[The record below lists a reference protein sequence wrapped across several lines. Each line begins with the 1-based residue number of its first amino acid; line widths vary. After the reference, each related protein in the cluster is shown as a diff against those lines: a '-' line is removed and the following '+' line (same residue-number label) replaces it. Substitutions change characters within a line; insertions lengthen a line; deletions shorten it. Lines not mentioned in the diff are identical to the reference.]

1 MAEANG
7 TETFTATLTDTHGLL
22 SATGATSGNDT
33 AALTIAGVSLTALNA
48 DLTTLTDTDGTAGT
62 DNITVTVTDHF
73 GNTTTE
79 TIDVTVAAAPTISA
93 VAAQTIGINQLHA
106 ISVGTVAEAN
116 GTETFTATLTD
127 THGVL
132 AASGGSWDSSDHT
145 LTISGSLSALN
156 TDLATLTDTNGTA
169 GTDNITMTA
178 TDSFGN
184 RATQTIDVT
193 VNGLQNLVVNGAF
206 ETGNLDGWTT
216 VTTPGPDQPQY
227 DFVTNT
233 PGDVLSGSTYALSI
247 GPVNAEWSVYQ
258 NISTVPGDTYQVQFW
273 LSNPAGGTPSNFT
286 ASFGAA
292 TLVSLS
298 NSAAQNYTEYTYDV
312 TATGTS
318 TELLFVG
325 EQNPA
330 YWYLDDVSVVD
341 VSRVGL
347 KGTESVT
354 IESGATLELGASD
367 SQIITFATDTGTLK
381 LDSPSTFTGQIL
393 GFTGTAPNLAHSD
406 AIDLVGFDAA
416 DTTVSASTA
425 GGITTLTVTDSSGD
439 GLSATLKLV
448 GTYST
453 SDFVVASDGDG
464 GTDIFDP
471 PVTGQTSG
479 TSAPP
484 VAGATSGTSATLGFA
499 LGNDQINLDPGQI
512 ETKSYDGPLGG
523 QGPGGKPTVS
533 LGGPGNDNFI
543 FHPALGADTG
553 SFNPPAHT
561 TEYGHF
567 TSPEDQH
574 WSSLIKQDA
583 MEFVHSD
590 GIMPPDLDATHW
602 HLHLQNAV
610 HLQ

>member
-1 MAEANG
+1 
-7 TETFTATLTDTHGLL
+7 
-22 SATGATSGNDT
+22 
-33 AALTIAGVSLTALNA
+33 
-48 DLTTLTDTDGTAGT
+48 
-62 DNITVTVTDHF
+62 
-73 GNTTTE
+73 
-79 TIDVTVAAAPTISA
+79 
-93 VAAQTIGINQLHA
+93 
-106 ISVGTVAEAN
+106 
-116 GTETFTATLTD
+116 
-127 THGVL
+127 
-132 AASGGSWDSSDHT
+132 
-145 LTISGSLSALN
+145 
-156 TDLATLTDTNGTA
+156 
-169 GTDNITMTA
+169 
-178 TDSFGN
+178 
-184 RATQTIDVT
+184 
-193 VNGLQNLVVNGAF
+193 
-206 ETGNLDGWTT
+206 
-216 VTTPGPDQPQY
+216 
-227 DFVTNT
+227 
-233 PGDVLSGSTYALSI
+233 
-247 GPVNAEWSVYQ
+247 
-258 NISTVPGDTYQVQFW
+258 
-273 LSNPAGGTPSNFT
+273 
-286 ASFGAA
+286 
-292 TLVSLS
+292 
-298 NSAAQNYTEYTYDV
+298 
-312 TATGTS
+312 
-318 TELLFVG
+318 
-325 EQNPA
+325 
-330 YWYLDDVSVVD
+330 
-341 VSRVGL
+341 
-347 KGTESVT
+347 
-354 IESGATLELGASD
+354 
-367 SQIITFATDTGTLK
+367 
-381 LDSPSTFTGQIL
+381 L

-523 QGPGGKPTVS
+523 RGPGGKPTVS